1 MFKESPDLEKEDIDA
16 ALCFAAQ
23 RLVHPILA
31 RPVDHLALLARPR
44 EDLDVLLP
52 LREIA
57 IGLHIGDA
65 FRGRCISPHFQPGS

>member
-31 RPVDHLALLARPR
+31 RPVDHWPCWLAYDRIWMCSSRSAK
-44 EDLDVLLP
+44 
-52 LREIA
+52 
-57 IGLHIGDA
+57 
-65 FRGRCISPHFQPGS
+65 